1 MYGRLIQSINEDGI
15 YDGRHSQYAWNRFL
29 GMIEEQKLKISDAE
43 KHEVKNYIFHG
54 AKIKSASVF
63 QESADKCLLEAK
75 ERFDGKD

>member
-1 MYGRLIQSINEDGI
+1 MDRRLIKPFNEVDMHVAHH
-15 YDGRHSQYAWNRFL
+15 YQYEWNRFL
-29 GMIEEQKLKISDAE
+29 VMIEEKKLKISDAE

-75 ERFDGKD
+75 ERFEGKE

>member
-1 MYGRLIQSINEDGI
+1 MDRRLIKPFNEVEMHVAHH
-15 YDGRHSQYAWNRFL
+15 YQYAWNRFL
-29 GMIEEQKLKISDAE
+29 VMIEEKKLKISDAE

-54 AKIKSASVF
+54 DKIKSASVF